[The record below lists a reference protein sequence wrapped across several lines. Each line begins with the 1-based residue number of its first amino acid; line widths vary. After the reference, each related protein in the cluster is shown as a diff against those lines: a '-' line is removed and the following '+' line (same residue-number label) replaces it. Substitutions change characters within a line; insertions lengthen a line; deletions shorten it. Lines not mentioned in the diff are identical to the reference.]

1 MCAGAVV
8 DMSRTTYVLGGKDVA
23 SMSGRV
29 SGRVGYISGA
39 RGSLRELS
47 GAMDRG
53 HSGLSIGPG
62 LVQF

>member
-29 SGRVGYISGA
+29 GYISGA
-39 RGSLRELS
+39 RGFLRELS